1 MHACRCQWIKFNNIT
16 ICFKQTPSKRS
27 IKGIHLPQNEFTGR
41 STGCKQ
47 KWLVNRWWWWW
58 WWWLHFCGV
67 LTLWMPRTFI
77 YILKDTSRYRGGIGT
92 SSLYHSFISSSC
104 SVFSSM
110 VIWKGLR
117 RNNVNHWPDCFLRK
131 LLIVLK
137 VTSQVDAVLWS
148 IERSSHDSSD
158 YLPRP
163 LTLYCEYLLFLRQ
176 ELQQNRSFKALKFL
190 NCRKDIFMK
199 KPIWLPVASVC
210 LGWHSRG

>member
-27 IKGIHLPQNEFTGR
+27 IKGIHLPQNEFTGS

-58 WWWLHFCGV
+58 WWWLHFWGV

-117 RNNVNHWPDCFLRK
+117 RNNVNRWPECFLRK

-137 VTSQVDAVLWS
+137 VTSQVDVELWS

-158 YLPRP
+158 YLARS
-163 LTLYCEYLLFLRQ
+163 LTLYRIYLF
-176 ELQQNRSFKALKFL
+176 
-190 NCRKDIFMK
+190 
-199 KPIWLPVASVC
+199 
-210 LGWHSRG
+210 

>member
-1 MHACRCQWIKFNNIT
+1 MMMMMMIT
-16 ICFKQTPSKRS
+16 
-27 IKGIHLPQNEFTGR
+27 L
-41 STGCKQ
+41 
-47 KWLVNRWWWWW
+47 
-58 WWWLHFCGV
+58 
-67 LTLWMPRTFI
+67 LWGTNPLNAKDI
-77 YILKDTSRYRGGIGT
+77 YIHPKRHVPLPRRYRYVL
-92 SSLYHSFISSSC
+92 SLPYSFISSSC

-117 RNNVNHWPDCFLRK
+117 RNNVNRWPECFLRK